1 MAPRDRNDPR
11 RSATSEGGYSRAD
24 LEREFPDDETC
35 LAWLWR
41 QNHAEDGE
49 HAACP
54 KCGVERKFHRVVSRP
69 SYSCDVC
76 GHHIHPTAGTIF
88 HKSST
93 GLDLWFK
100 AVYIMS
106 STRCG
111 ASAKQIE
118 RELGVTYK
126 TAWRMANRIRNMLMT
141 QDDTPLGGEVEV
153 DETYVGGKP
162 RASDGTRGK
171 GRAMSAMWRE
181 QKEIVWGAVER
192 GGQVRAKIVPYGG
205 ALGLRGQVRKYV
217 LPSATVFTDETGAY
231 TTLADEGYEHHAINH
246 SERVYAKGNV
256 HTQTIE
262 GFWMLVKNGIRGTH
276 HAVSRKWLQS
286 YVDEFAWRYNHRD
299 NREPMFRTLLGLAC
313 RSAA

>member
-1 MAPRDRNDPR
+1 MAPRDRNNAS

-24 LEREFPDDETC
+24 LERDFPDDATC
-35 LAWLWR
+35 LTWLWR
-41 QNHAEDGE
+41 QNHSKDGD

-54 KCGVERKFHRVVSRP
+54 KCGVERKFHRVASRP

-100 AVYIMS
+100 AIYIMS

-126 TAWRMANRIRNMLMT
+126 TAWRMANRIRHMLME

-153 DETYVGGKP
+153 DETFIGGKP
-162 RASDGTRGK
+162 RAGDRQKPGQAQR
-171 GRAMSAMWRE
+171 RAWNDKA
-181 QKEIVWGAVER
+181 IAWGAVER
-192 GGQVRAKIVPYGG
+192 GGKVRAHVITSTGG
-205 ALGLRGQVRKYV
+205 PTVRGQVRKFV
-217 LPSATVFTDETGAY
+217 MPSATVFTDELPAY
-231 TTLADEGYEHHAINH
+231 KTLNREGYEHHRINH
-246 SERVYAKGNV
+246 TDRVYVEGNV

-262 GFWMLVKNGIRGTH
+262 GFWSTVKNGIRGSY
-276 HAVSRKWLQS
+276 HAVSHKWLQG
-286 YVDEFAWRYNHRD
+286 YLNEYAWRYNHRHD
-299 NREPMFRTLLGLAC
+299 AQPMFTSLLVAAC
-313 RSAA
+313 RVSS